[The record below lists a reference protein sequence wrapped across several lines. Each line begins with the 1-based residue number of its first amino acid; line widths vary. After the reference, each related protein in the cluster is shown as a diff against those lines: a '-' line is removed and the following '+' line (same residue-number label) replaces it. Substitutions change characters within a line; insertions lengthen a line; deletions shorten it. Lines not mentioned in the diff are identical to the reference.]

1 MKILGYQYPQYR
13 KDRNKYGSGKTVFLK
28 EGLIA
33 RRFRDFEGDTPEI
46 ICLELTICDKI
57 WFIIFAYYRLPIN
70 NNRYIFF
77 GDISNFLNRAAMKYD
92 NLLVIGDLNID
103 TLNKKKDNGNYFS
116 DLCDSF
122 SLKNLMAYITCV
134 LTNKIRS
141 F

>member
-1 MKILGYQYPQYR
+1 
-13 KDRNKYGSGKTVFLK
+13 
-28 EGLIA
+28 
-33 RRFRDFEGDTPEI
+33 
-46 ICLELTICDKI
+46 
-57 WFIIFAYYRLPIN
+57 
-70 NNRYIFF
+70 
-77 GDISNFLNRAAMKYD
+77 MKYD